1 MAREFHPVAN
11 IFPMLGASELR
22 GLAEDIRA
30 NGLRVPIVLHPDGRI
45 LDGRNRALACDQ
57 AEVEPTYEKWS
68 GDGDAVKYVVSLN
81 LLRRHLDESQRCQV
95 AGRIANLGEGRP
107 KETASIEAVSV
118 QPPIS
123 QAKAAELMNVS
134 RSGVQRAVK
143 VLHHGTPELIAAVDA
158 GEVAV
163 SVAAEIA
170 SVPVAEQK
178 EIVARGEAEIIRAAR
193 KIKSEKSKAA
203 RIGRFERAVQVAKS
217 LPPATDRFRVFE
229 ADILSGLDGVEDE
242 SVDLIITD
250 PPYPAEY
257 LPLFSAL
264 SAVAARVLK
273 PGGSR
278 VAMVGQSYLP
288 EVIQRLSESLDY
300 EWCAAYLTPGAG
312 SPQLWRKRVSTY
324 WKPLL
329 WFVRGEYEGQ
339 YVGDVCKSDAD
350 ARTKELHVWG
360 QTESGMADILAKFAL
375 PGQVVFDPFL
385 GAGTTGVAALS
396 RGCHFIGCDID
407 KSIVATA
414 LTRLHEAANAA

>member
-1 MAREFHPVAN
+1 
-11 IFPMLGASELR
+11 
-22 GLAEDIRA
+22 
-30 NGLRVPIVLHPDGRI
+30 
-45 LDGRNRALACDQ
+45 
-57 AEVEPTYEKWS
+57 
-68 GDGDAVKYVVSLN
+68 
-81 LLRRHLDESQRCQV
+81 
-95 AGRIANLGEGRP
+95 
-107 KETASIEAVSV
+107 
-118 QPPIS
+118 
-123 QAKAAELMNVS
+123 
-134 RSGVQRAVK
+134 
-143 VLHHGTPELIAAVDA
+143 
-158 GEVAV
+158 
-163 SVAAEIA
+163 
-170 SVPVAEQK
+170 
-178 EIVARGEAEIIRAAR
+178 
-193 KIKSEKSKAA
+193 
-203 RIGRFERAVQVAKS
+203 VQVAKS

-273 PGGSR
+273 PGGSL